1 MIVADTCVWVEW
13 IAGTLLGKR
22 FAPSIRD
29 TAHLLV
35 PTIVQLELRKWALRE
50 IAEDEIDR
58 VMAGTRLGHVVPLTE
73 PLAFHAAD
81 IARQYRLATA
91 DAIIYATALAHDAK
105 LLTSDKH
112 FADLPGVQY
121 VAKAI

>member
-13 IAGTLLGKR
+13 IAGTRVGR
-22 FAPSIRD
+22 QFAPSIRN
-29 TAHLLV
+29 TARLLV

-50 IAEDEIDR
+50 LAEDEVDR
-58 VMAGTRLGHVVPLTE
+58 VMAGTQLGHVVPLTE
-73 PLAFHAAD
+73 MLAFHAAE

-105 LLTSDKH
+105 LLTSDRL
-112 FADLPGVQY
+112 FADLPGVEY
-121 VAKAI
+121 VAKAN

>member
-1 MIVADTCVWVEW
+1 MILADTCVWVEW
-13 IAGTLLGKR
+13 LGATESGRRFGPVLRNTAQLL
-22 FAPSIRD
+22 I
-29 TAHLLV
+29 

-50 IAEDEIDR
+50 IGEGEVDR

-105 LLTSDKH
+105 LLTMDKH
-112 FADLPGVQY
+112 FANLPGVDY
-121 VAKAI
+121 VAKPI